1 MALPSPL
8 FLALALLGTAYGHW
22 FSTIILISLVDVW
35 KSRANTYAAWQMNTW
50 AMSGACQGHAACTL
64 HALCYLIGAVQ
75 CSLDLPETQRTNE
88 KFMCGSSGASLLY
101 EPKHHG
107 VNPSWWAQYNRRAS
121 GCLFPLW
128 PSVSFTFPTGWI
140 SCSCGAW
147 HGVSQTQTWEPR
159 HMLGGRVTGLWLWI
173 SPIWSTAVSV
183 LEQGDLNF
191 TQYSSD
197 VCPAHPL
204 LLEIPCVFLNCTC
217 LP

>member
-8 FLALALLGTAYGHW
+8 FLALALLGTTYGHW

-35 KSRANTYAAWQMNTW
+35 KSQTNTDAAWQLNTW
-50 AMSGACQGHAACTL
+50 TMSVACQGHAGCTL

-75 CSLDLPETQRTNE
+75 YSLDLPETQRTNE
-88 KFMCGSSGASLLY
+88 KFMYGSSGASPLY
-101 EPKHHG
+101 QPKHRG
-107 VNPSWWAQYNRRAS
+107 VNPSWWVQCNRRAS
-121 GCLFPLW
+121 GWLCTHW

-140 SCSCGAW
+140 SCSCSAW
-147 HGVSQTQTWEPR
+147 HGISQTQRWEPR

-173 SPIWSTAVSV
+173 SSIWSTAVSV
-183 LEQGDLNF
+183 LERGDLNF

-197 VCPAHPL
+197 VWPAHPS
-204 LLEIPCVFLNCTC
+204 LLEIPHVFLNCTC